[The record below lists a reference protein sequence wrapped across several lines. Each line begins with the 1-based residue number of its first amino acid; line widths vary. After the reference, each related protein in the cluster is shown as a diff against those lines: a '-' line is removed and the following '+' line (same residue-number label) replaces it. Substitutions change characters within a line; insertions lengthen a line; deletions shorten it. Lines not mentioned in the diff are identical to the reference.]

1 MQTGPHKP
9 ELDEMSPSQI
19 RVLCEQLLYTMDI
32 EQRIKVS
39 TEIPGIYKM
48 VFGRLPEA
56 VANKMTFEAEEARQD
71 SLEAKTLDALDR
83 VGL

>member
-56 VANKMTFEAEEARQD
+56 VANKMAFEAEEARKD